1 MTTKLSCAAQRNAR
15 PTMTKR
21 SSPRIEIRPRRNSG
35 EGAIGYLM
43 RMARA
48 HGIPKLPEML
58 LQLGIPW
65 FKLAQ
70 GKQVDVVANAAA
82 ADLAALSYDTGI
94 VADGKVLLRG
104 ERLYRG
110 QWSVYAG
117 RRACPGCL
125 ADDPIDPRLP
135 RRWHRAWWDVQPL
148 TVCPIH
154 GARLLGSCAR
164 CGEHLDF
171 RSTAIDRC
179 SNGHALIEAGTSRAP
194 IAACAGDEYL
204 LSRLGAVPRI
214 ACRVLDSGT
223 LGDAIQAL
231 DLVGAASLKGHALR
245 EARGIDRHVLLDA
258 GYRVFAAWPAAFDA
272 ILDALLA
279 ASGIGPGRWGAAAA
293 YGQFHSGLHELGN
306 GLIATALKER
316 TRRHAVANGVA
327 ISRMVFGV
335 VEPAKDLCSIKEAA
349 GRLGLGFERARRELA
364 GRGLVPQH
372 TRRGTPVAIPRV
384 AVENLLSERR
394 ATLGLRMVAKELRIG
409 RMQARRLASA
419 GVFGAAGTILRG
431 NLDQFIEKLSA
442 IAPLVPQKDGTP
454 LPKGCRTA
462 RCGIDLAVDAILKG
476 RIHVAGFCPGRGLDG
491 VLVRIT
497 DLRQLGKDER
507 DRMTI
512 DDAADLLELKWET
525 VRGLIR
531 LRLLR
536 SGKDGIARAAIEA
549 FRRDFVLGVRLAQ
562 AASLCSR
569 TLMKVMFEAGISPA
583 AAPPRCRQVFY
594 RRLDIVSSRRI
605 ASTYPALR
613 AVASTNEAA

>member
-1 MTTKLSCAAQRNAR
+1 MTRLSCAAQRNAGPR
-15 PTMTKR
+15 TTKR
-21 SSPRIEIRPRRNSG
+21 SYPRIEIRPRRNSG

-43 RMARA
+43 RVAQA
-48 HGIPKLPEML
+48 HGVPDLSEML

-65 FKLAQ
+65 FQLAQ
-70 GKQVDVVANAAA
+70 GKHLDIVANAAA
-82 ADLAALSYDTGI
+82 IDIDALSLDTGT
-94 VADGKVLLRG
+94 VANGVVLLRG

-117 RRACPGCL
+117 RRACPACL
-125 ADDPIDPRLP
+125 AEDPVDPRLP
-135 RRWHRAWWDVQPL
+135 RPWHRAWWDVQPL
-148 TVCPIH
+148 TACPVH
-154 GARLLGSCAR
+154 GLALIGSCPR
-164 CGEHLDF
+164 CGEQLDF
-171 RSTAIDRC
+171 RSTSIDRC
-179 SNGHALIEAGTSRAP
+179 PKGHDLIGAGASLVP
-194 IAACAGDEYL
+194 IRKCAGDGYL
-204 LSRLGAVPRI
+204 LGRLGATPRV
-214 ACRVLDSGT
+214 ACEVLDDGNF
-223 LGDAIQAL
+223 GEAIQAL

-245 EARGIDRHVLLDA
+245 EARGFEKHVVLDA

-272 ILDALLA
+272 TLDALLA

-306 GLIATALKER
+306 GPIATALKER

-349 GRLGLGFERARRELA
+349 SRLGVGFERARRELA

-394 ATLGLRMVAKELRIG
+394 ATLGLRMVAKELSIG

-419 GVFGAAGTILRG
+419 GVFGGASTILRG

-442 IAPLVPQKDGTP
+442 IAPRVPQKDGTP

-497 DLRQLGKDER
+497 DLRQLGKDGR

-549 FRRDFVLGVRLAQ
+549 FRRDFVSGVRLAQ

-594 RRLDIVSSRRI
+594 RRSDIVSSRRI

-613 AVASTNEAA
+613 AAASTNEAA